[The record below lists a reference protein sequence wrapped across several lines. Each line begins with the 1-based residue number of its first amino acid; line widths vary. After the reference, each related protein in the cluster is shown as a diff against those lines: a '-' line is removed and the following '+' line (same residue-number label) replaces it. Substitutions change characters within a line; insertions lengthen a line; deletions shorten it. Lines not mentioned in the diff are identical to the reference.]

1 MSHGAT
7 RQVFTREFKQ
17 EAVRLSNQPGKTV
30 LQVAADLKI
39 PVKYLYRW
47 RHAMAHE
54 GEDAFRGHGHRVA
67 SEVELI
73 ELRRKVAELTMER
86 DILKK
91 AAAWFAKQ
99 QL

>member
-1 MSHGAT
+1 MT
-7 RQVFTREFKQ
+7 RRRFTKEFKQ
-17 EAVRLSNQPGKTV
+17 EAVRLSEQPNKGV
-30 LQVAADLKI
+30 QQVAADLGL
-39 PVKYLYRW
+39 PVKFLYRW
-47 RHAMAHE
+47 RYAVARE
-54 GEDAFRGHGHRVA
+54 GADAFRGHGHRLA
-67 SEVELI
+67 SEAELV